1 MENLNVGDS
10 VGMLQKREKE
20 KKIEKCSGGLS
31 KIRSLRSQSQKH
43 MEEDILQNLN
53 SIH

>member
-1 MENLNVGDS
+1 MEKLNIGD
-10 VGMLQKREKE
+10 
-20 KKIEKCSGGLS
+20 SGGLS
-31 KIRSLRSQSQKH
+31 KIRSLRLLSQKH